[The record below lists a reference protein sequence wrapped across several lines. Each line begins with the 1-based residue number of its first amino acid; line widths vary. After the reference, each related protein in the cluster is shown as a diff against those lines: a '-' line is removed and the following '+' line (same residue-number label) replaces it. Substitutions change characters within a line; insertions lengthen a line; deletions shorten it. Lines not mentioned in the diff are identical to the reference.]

1 MGPILDA
8 LRELGGSGT
17 PREVSDWISDNLQIE
32 ESKLE
37 EVLKS
42 GQTRFYNQVHWAR
55 QYLVWDGLLDGSRA
69 GKPGQA
75 TFIKQRTVAQSPSKA
90 DSGPKTGTGIVHKAT
105 LGRPVALES
114 GIRAVEPIPRL
125 MPAVK
130 PGFYYSE
137 TAFVRPQRKTNP
149 GTSR

>member
-1 MGPILDA
+1 MKKRKSEFIKWMGPILDA

-55 QYLVWDGLLDGSRA
+55 QYLVWDGLLDGSKRGVWALTEKGYKTNLTEAESRA
-69 GKPGQA
+69 LFLKWSKSMQTRERKP
-75 TFIKQRTVAQSPSKA
+75 
-90 DSGPKTGTGIVHKAT
+90 
-105 LGRPVALES
+105 
-114 GIRAVEPIPRL
+114 
-125 MPAVK
+125 M
-130 PGFYYSE
+130 
-137 TAFVRPQRKTNP
+137 RKTKTHQMRQKRHP
-149 GTSR
+149 MIIGIYFLRF